1 MRVSFLDQAVK
12 LSFKSKDDE
21 DDEQFGEEPDG
32 EPDQQ
37 SYGKARKPPPDP
49 GSDSGRST
57 PY

>member
-12 LSFKSKDDE
+12 LSFKFKDEE
-21 DDEQFGEEPDG
+21 DDEQFGEEPD

-37 SYGKARKPPPDP
+37 SYGKVKKPPPDP
-49 GSDSGRST
+49 GSDSARST

>member
-21 DDEQFGEEPDG
+21 DDEQFGVEPDG
-32 EPDQQ
+32 ESDQQ

>member
-12 LSFKSKDDE
+12 LSFKSKDEE
-21 DDEQFGEEPDG
+21 DDEQFGEEPD

-37 SYGKARKPPPDP
+37 SYGKAKKPPPDP